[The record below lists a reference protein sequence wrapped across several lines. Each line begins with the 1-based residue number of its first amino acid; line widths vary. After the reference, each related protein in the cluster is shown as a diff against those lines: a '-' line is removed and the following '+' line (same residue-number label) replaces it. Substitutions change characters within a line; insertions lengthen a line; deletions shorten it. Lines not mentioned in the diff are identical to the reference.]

1 MHNISELK
9 EEKKKLLRNLKVK
22 SIAIK
27 KSFFFANHYS
37 YLDQSGK
44 QIILLVS
51 TFIIGIILSVFF
63 GFIGFFVAYFA
74 WVGYD
79 IYRMED
85 LVNKYNNPI
94 NQKLTEVNSL
104 IDEHMKVKSAIENT
118 VVFLGKFNKK
128 AS

>member
-1 MHNISELK
+1 MNNISELK
-9 EEKKKLLRNLKVK
+9 EEKKKLLRNLKIK

-44 QIILLVS
+44 QILLLVS
-51 TFIIGIILSVFF
+51 TFIIGIMLSALL
-63 GFIGFFVAYFA
+63 GFTGFFVPYFA

-85 LVNKYNNPI
+85 LVSKYNAPI
-94 NQKLTEVNSL
+94 NQKLTEVNNL